1 MVKRLGGTMVYYTF
15 EEFNG
20 FSRETFEFLKNLGK
34 NNSKPWFEK
43 HRDVYDTS
51 VLKPLRQ
58 LVMELGD
65 FMLTIDAGFET
76 QPAVN
81 KTISRIYRDTRFS
94 KDKSLFRTNM
104 WIVFKNPDRNWKSKP
119 GYFFEIYPDSY
130 RYGMGFYSPSSG
142 TMAKLRAKIDAESP
156 DVMQVIQLVKDQ
168 NIFELAGDK
177 YKRIFDPG
185 KPPEIQEWYQRKD
198 LYLVCN
204 RPVDDLLFS
213 NDLVNVLI
221 KDFQL
226 IAPVYQLLRNIS
238 K

>member
-1 MVKRLGGTMVYYTF
+1 MINYPF

-20 FSRETFEFLKNLGK
+20 FSHETFEFFKKLEK
-34 NNSKPWFEK
+34 NNSKAWFEK
-43 HRDVYDTS
+43 HRDVYNTH
-51 VLKPLRQ
+51 VLRPLRQ

-65 FMLTIDAGFET
+65 FMLTIDAGFEI

-104 WIVFKNPDRNWKSKP
+104 WIVFKNPDPDWKSKP
-119 GYFFEIYPDSY
+119 GYFFEIYHDWY
-130 RYGMGFYSPSSG
+130 RYGMGFYSPTSG
-142 TMAKLRAKIDAESP
+142 TMAKLRAKIDAQYP
-156 DVMQVIQLVKDQ
+156 DVLHVMNLVRIQT
-168 NIFELAGDK
+168 IFELAGET

-185 KPPEIQEWYQRKD
+185 KPPEIQDWYQRRD

-204 RPVDDLLFS
+204 RMVDDLLYS

-221 KDFQL
+221 NDFQS
-226 IAPVYQLLRNIS
+226 IAPVYHLLCDIS

>member
-1 MVKRLGGTMVYYTF
+1 MPAYDF

-20 FSRETFEFLKNLGK
+20 FSRETFEFFKKLEK
-34 NNSKPWFEK
+34 NNSKAWFEK
-43 HRDVYDTS
+43 HRDVYNTH
-51 VLKPLRQ
+51 VLRPLRQ

-65 FMLTIDAGFET
+65 FMLTIDAGFEI

-104 WIVFKNPDRNWKSKP
+104 WIVFKNPYPNWKSKP
-119 GYFFEIYPDSY
+119 GYFFEIYSDWY
-130 RYGMGFYSPSSG
+130 RYGMGFYSPTPG
-142 TMAKLRAKIDAESP
+142 TMAKLRTKIDAESP
-156 DVMQVIQLVKDQ
+156 DVMHVMRLVRDQ
-168 NIFELAGDK
+168 HVFELAGGT

-185 KPPEIQEWYQRKD
+185 KSAEIMNWYQRKD
-198 LYLVCN
+198 LYLVCD

-221 KDFQL
+221 KDFQS
-226 IAPVYQLLRNIS
+226 IAPAYHLLCDVS

>member
-1 MVKRLGGTMVYYTF
+1 MKNYLF
-15 EEFNG
+15 EEFHG
-20 FSRETFEFLKNLGK
+20 FSPETFKFLKSLGR
-34 NNSKPWFEK
+34 NNSKAWFEK
-43 HRDVYDTS
+43 HRDVYNIH
-51 VLKPLRQ
+51 VMKPLRQ

-65 FMLTIDAGFET
+65 FMLTIDAGFEI

-81 KTISRIYRDTRFS
+81 KTISRIFRDTRFS

-104 WIVFKNPDRNWKSKP
+104 WIVFKNPDPNWKSKP
-119 GYFFEIYPDSY
+119 GYFFEIYHDRY
-130 RYGMGFYSPSSG
+130 RYGMGFYSPTPG

-156 DVMQVIQLVKDQ
+156 DVMHVMKLVRDQ
-168 NIFELAGDK
+168 HVFELAGDT

-185 KPPEIQEWYQRKD
+185 KPAEIMNWYQRKD

-204 RPVDDLLFS
+204 RSVDDLLFS

-221 KDFQL
+221 NDFQS
-226 IAPVYQLLRNIS
+226 IAPAYHLLCDIS

>member
-1 MVKRLGGTMVYYTF
+1 MINYPF

-20 FSRETFEFLKNLGK
+20 FSHETFEFFKKLEK
-34 NNSKPWFEK
+34 NNSKAWFEK
-43 HRDVYDTS
+43 HRDVYNTH
-51 VLKPLRQ
+51 VLRPLRQ

-65 FMLTIDAGFET
+65 FMLTIDAGFEI

-104 WIVFKNPDRNWKSKP
+104 WIVFKNPDPDWKSKP
-119 GYFFEIYPDSY
+119 GYFFEIYHDWY
-130 RYGMGFYSPSSG
+130 RYGMGFYSPTSG
-142 TMAKLRAKIDAESP
+142 TMAKLRAKIDAQSP
-156 DVMQVIQLVKDQ
+156 DVLHVMNLVRIQT
-168 NIFELAGDK
+168 IFELAGET

-185 KPPEIQEWYQRKD
+185 KPPEIQDWYQRRD

-204 RPVDDLLFS
+204 RMVDDLLYS

-221 KDFQL
+221 NDFQS
-226 IAPVYQLLRNIS
+226 IAPVYHLLCDIS